1 MNMGPSE
8 RSHRSA
14 NLVRLQAFLELT
26 DRTIT
31 FENDTE
37 LRELLGE
44 FAACFYSDVFLD
56 HTSNDIPWIKYQFF
70 HRQLPLEVKPYI
82 PFTVNRS
89 LWRPEFVEL
98 TNHLQLGSFD
108 PTAVEF
114 WKGWDATNAAGRRS
128 YLSLWRFWRKFGPE
142 KTRELHAAIRQY
154 QSTTRGWG
162 INSIVSEFTEF
173 VYHIDGIALNDS
185 SDVGRS
191 ITDFF
196 HEHFHKKHRSG
207 KKISNLI
214 LDWRRFAQF
223 LNNHVLGK
231 SWASA
236 VPAVPQ
242 PPIKRQDGSRSGIR
256 RTEGGSVVKVTLLT
270 QIPLH
275 VTDSKALDLLFV
287 QIERE
292 VDAVH
297 SWAKYEVAKARLR
310 MDNRISIAPT
320 GTVMELAAAG
330 INTGARYRLSRE
342 CPEHLAH
349 AAATFEQNKFNHL
362 LTPYAANRFYPQPTS
377 KTAWDLGLPTP
388 QLLLAYAT
396 LLVRQHPKITPAF
409 LSELSL
415 FDESGK
421 QVGLVKLDAG
431 WYLRGLKRRR
441 GVNLAEQ
448 EILLTPSSLQV
459 VLDLIELTRPLRT
472 WMREQG
478 DPEWRHLFL
487 CVASMGCSP
496 SKWSADHEA
505 SRNNEWLSQRFQ
517 KLAAS
522 NVDDPSIAWLS
533 DPTASLEFA
542 QRFSLRRL
550 RASAGVLVYL
560 ETGSVEAMAAALGH
574 AKWSPQLLDRYL
586 PRPVQE
592 FFVDRW
598 IRLFQNGLLCEA
610 LKESPFILEVTD
622 FTTMEEL
629 DEFLEHH
636 ALKKIPH
643 HLENPGFSKM
653 QEKQGH
659 SSVLFGIEPGILA
672 VLMSLEVAVRTSIRP
687 VCGRAVRW
695 ARISQRLV
703 RHLEVQTE
711 QPEFHAILA
720 KARRQIDPGKMCE
733 LIHA

>member
-1 MNMGPSE
+1 M
-8 RSHRSA
+8 SA
-14 NLVRLQAFLELT
+14 SLVRLQAFLELT

-31 FENDTE
+31 FENDAA

-56 HTSNDIPWIKYQFF
+56 RTSNDIPWIKYQFF
-70 HRQLPLEVKPYI
+70 HRHLPLEVKPYV
-82 PFTVNRS
+82 PFTVNSS
-89 LWRPEFVEL
+89 LWRPEFTAL
-98 TNHLQLGSFD
+98 TSHFQLRSFD
-108 PTAVEF
+108 PLSVEF

-128 YLSLWRFWRKFGPE
+128 HLPLWRFWRQFGPE
-142 KTRELHAAIRQY
+142 KTRELHAAIRQH
-154 QSTTRGWG
+154 QSTTRAWG
-162 INSIVSEFTEF
+162 INSIVGEFTEF
-173 VYHIDGIALNDS
+173 IYQNDGIDLSDS
-185 SDVGRS
+185 LDVGRS
-191 ITDFF
+191 ITDFL
-196 HEHFHKKHRSG
+196 HAHFHKKHRSG

-214 LDWRRFAQF
+214 VEWRCFAQF

-236 VPAVPQ
+236 IPAVPQ
-242 PPIKRQDGSRSGIR
+242 PPIKRQDASRSSIR
-256 RTEGGSVVKVTLLT
+256 KTDGGSVVKATLLT

-292 VDAVH
+292 VDGVH
-297 SWAKYEVAKARLR
+297 AWATHEVAKARLR
-310 MDNRISIAPT
+310 MDNRISIART
-320 GTVMELAAAG
+320 GIVAELASDG
-330 INTGARYRLSRE
+330 VNTGARYRLSRE

-377 KTAWDLGLPTP
+377 QTAWDLGLPTP
-388 QLLLAYAT
+388 QLLLAYAA

-415 FDESGK
+415 FNESGK
-421 QVGLVKLDAG
+421 QVGLVELDAG

-441 GVNLAEQ
+441 GANLAEQ
-448 EILLTPSSLQV
+448 EILLTASSLQV
-459 VLDLIELTRPLRT
+459 VLDLIELTRPLRM

-478 DPEWRHLFL
+478 DPKWRFLFL

-522 NVDDPSIAWLS
+522 NMDDPSIAWLS
-533 DPTASLEFA
+533 DPTVSFDFA

-610 LKESPFILEVTD
+610 LKDSPFILEATD
-622 FTTMEEL
+622 FSTMEEL

-636 ALKKIPH
+636 ALRRIPH
-643 HLENPGFSKM
+643 HLENPGLSRT
-653 QEKQGH
+653 QEKQGQA
-659 SSVLFGIEPGILA
+659 SVLFGIEPGILA

-695 ARISQRLV
+695 ARISERLV
-703 RHLEVQTE
+703 RHLETQTE
-711 QPEFHAILA
+711 QPEFHTILEAA
-720 KARRQIDPGKMCE
+720 KRQVNPMQIGD